1 MKSITV
7 FTPTFNRA
15 YLLPR
20 LYKSLCEQSSKDF
33 LWLIIDDG
41 SSDNTR
47 ELVVQWIAE
56 NKIEIQYHY
65 KENGG
70 MHTGHN
76 LANALIET
84 DYNVCVD
91 SDDLLLA
98 DSIQTF
104 VRLIKQNKLSENP
117 ILAGIIGLNITTTGR
132 IIGNKFPEDKLQS
145 SYQDITYVY
154 KAKGDKKIVFKTK
167 YVKSIEPY
175 PVFPPEKFVPLYFPI
190 VLDAKYEFLCFNENF
205 CIVEYQDDGST
216 MNIYKQYFSNPKG
229 FRFARSIEIQYF
241 KNIKRKF
248 KSAAHMVSS
257 NVILKKLNLVKGSP
271 NILLTILA
279 IPLGVVFFFYIKSK
293 LNSKRD
299 ISEYVK

>member
-47 ELVVQWIAE
+47 ELVEQWIVEA
-56 NKIEIQYHY
+56 KIEIHYQY

-229 FRFARSIEIQYF
+229 FRFARGIEIQYF

-257 NVILKKLNLVKGSP
+257 NVILKELNLVKGSP

-279 IPLGVVFFFYIKSK
+279 IPLGVVSFFYIKSK